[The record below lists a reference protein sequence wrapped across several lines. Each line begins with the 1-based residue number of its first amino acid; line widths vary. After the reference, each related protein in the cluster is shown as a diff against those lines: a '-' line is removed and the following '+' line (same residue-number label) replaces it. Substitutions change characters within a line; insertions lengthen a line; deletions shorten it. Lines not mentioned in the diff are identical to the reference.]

1 MVTYTTQTV
10 TRSNQSSVFIMCFV
24 KTKMIQKLTFNINEY
39 LGTLKWVK
47 WLKREVDHSAPS
59 KAKVMNEWSYTS
71 TPIKQKYLIIFN
83 ETLK

>member
-10 TRSNQSSVFIMCFV
+10 THSHQSSVFIMCFV

-39 LGTLKWVK
+39 LGTLKWAN
-47 WLKREVDHSAPS
+47 WLKHKVDHSPPS
-59 KAKVMNEWSYTS
+59 NAKVTNEWTYTS